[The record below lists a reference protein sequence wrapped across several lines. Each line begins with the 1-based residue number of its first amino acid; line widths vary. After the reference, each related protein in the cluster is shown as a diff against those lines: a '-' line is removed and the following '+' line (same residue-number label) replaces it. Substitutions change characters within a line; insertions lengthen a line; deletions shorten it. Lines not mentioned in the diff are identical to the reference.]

1 MFQSHTRTIADAHP
15 KDRRT
20 MGRPQASRREVL
32 VFGQDRHALRDG
44 VIPYH
49 RIARIAQSDIDDVQ
63 GFVSRPGKHALEPRR
78 QLRIDEDSHRAAATR
93 IG

>member
-1 MFQSHTRTIADAHP
+1 VRKRRDAKSSSLVKIAMPCA
-15 KDRRT
+15 T
-20 MGRPQASRREVL
+20 A
-32 VFGQDRHALRDG
+32 F
-44 VIPYH
+44 PYH

-63 GFVSRPGKHALEPRR
+63 GFVSRRGKHALEPRR